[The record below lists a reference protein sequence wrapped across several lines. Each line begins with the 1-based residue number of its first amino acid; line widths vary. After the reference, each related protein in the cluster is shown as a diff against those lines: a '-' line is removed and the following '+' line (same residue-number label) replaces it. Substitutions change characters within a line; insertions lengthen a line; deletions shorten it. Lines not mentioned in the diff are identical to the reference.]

1 MSNIKKR
8 IGVFSNLAADFKRF
22 IVSKIHWGRGS
33 AYKNVVH
40 LTMLIITG
48 FIAVSGV
55 VSRIAVA
62 DAVYLDGGD
71 TYGSNDLLSQGGSI
85 QAVLTS
91 SGTGISSIT
100 HVVQSG
106 ETLQTIADKYI
117 VTKDTI
123 RWFNQDLISPFSD
136 EVQAGWKIKIP
147 ATPQGQTIN
156 GVLYTVKNG
165 QTLADVVAHTGAS
178 NKEANEFNIAEFN
191 GLTAPYS
198 LSDGQQLF
206 IPDGNLNVNDISIAG
221 IPTGIFS
228 NPLEDSS
235 CAGYS
240 VSRVYTFYHNGLD
253 LAKWPGCTIKSVA
266 SGIVEYVG
274 CIRTGEGCAVKINHG
289 GGIKTHYYHGSGVF
303 YVKAGDRVQQGQSI
317 MEMGTTGNST
327 GVHLHFS
334 LLKNDIF
341 IDPAP
346 YVPY

>member
-1 MSNIKKR
+1 MKIFKKQ
-8 IGVFSNLAADFKRF
+8 IGFLANLIDEIKRF

-33 AYKNVVH
+33 AYKNIVH
-40 LTMLIITG
+40 ASMIFITG
-48 FIAVSGV
+48 FVAISGV

-62 DAVYLDGGD
+62 DAVYLDGGN

-91 SGTGISSIT
+91 SGSGVSTIT
-100 HVVQSG
+100 YTVQLG
-106 ETLQTIADKYI
+106 DTLDSIADKYI

-123 RWFNQDLISPFSD
+123 RWFNSDIISPFSD
-136 EVQAGWKIKIP
+136 EVQIGSKIKIP
-147 ATPQGQTIN
+147 ATPEGQTIN
-156 GVLYTVKNG
+156 GVLYTVKAG
-165 QTLADVVAHTGAS
+165 QTLADVVAHTSA
-178 NKEANEFNIAEFN
+178 NNAEANEFNIAEFN
-191 GLTAPYS
+191 GLTQPYT
-198 LSDGQQLF
+198 LTNGQQLF
-206 IPDGNLNVNDISIAG
+206 IPDGNLNVNDIVIAG

-235 CAGYS
+235 CTGYIL
-240 VSRVYTFYHNGLD
+240 SRGYTFYHNGLD
-253 LAKWPGCTIKSVA
+253 LARWPGCTIKSVA
-266 SGIVEYVG
+266 AGVVEYVG

-289 GGIKTHYYHGSGVF
+289 GGIVTHYYHGSGIF

-334 LLKNDIF
+334 LIKNGVF